1 MQLKMT
7 RSSRNAAAAAA
18 VAAAMLLTACSGGGS
33 ADDDAAETPGATETH
48 TLKIADFPV
57 MELASLFA
65 GRDAGIFAEH
75 GVELDAI
82 EISGAGA
89 AMIPAAV
96 EGTIDIA
103 PSNVLSVM
111 VAQQNGQDVQ
121 CFALITRRPAE
132 GRPLAL
138 LTPGDSTVKSA
149 ADLEGK
155 QVAINALGGAN
166 DLIMR
171 AWLDSEGVDPESVTF
186 VPTDFPNMS
195 QVLSSNNVDAA
206 LTDEPFTTQAIA
218 QGAKVLEERPYQ
230 AIAETPAFSC
240 WAATTQ
246 TITEKADA
254 LAAFVAAMNES
265 NDKVNADRSAVTDTL
280 VNTMGFAQ
288 DVAEE
293 ATVPQFDAN
302 ITVDDLAVW
311 AEFAKKYGML
321 NADFDPATAVTPVA
335 GK

>member
-48 TLKIADFPV
+48 TLKIADFPNLQ
-57 MELASLFA
+57 LASLFA
-65 GRDAGIFAEH
+65 GRDAGVFENH

-82 EISGAGA
+82 QISGAGA

-121 CFALITRRPAE
+121 CFALITRNPAE
-132 GRPLAL
+132 GRPLAVL
-138 LTPGDSTVKSA
+138 VPGDSTIKSA

-155 QVAINALGGAN
+155 QVAVNALGGAN

-171 AWLDSEGVDPESVTF
+171 AWLDSEGVNPDSVTL

-195 QVLSSNNVDAA
+195 QVLANHNVDAA

-218 QGAKVLEERPYQ
+218 EGAKVIEERPYQ
-230 AIAETPAFSC
+230 VIAETPAFSC
-240 WAATTQ
+240 WVATTKV
-246 TITEKADA
+246 IAEKADA
-254 LAAFVAAMNES
+254 LAAFVAAMNEA
-265 NDKVNADRSAVTDTL
+265 NENANNDRSVITKTL
-280 VNTMGFAQ
+280 VDTMGYAQ
-288 DVAEE
+288 DVAEA
-293 ATVPQFDAN
+293 ATVPYYDAN
-302 ITVDDLAVW
+302 ISVDDLAVW

-321 NADFDPATAVTPVA
+321 NADFDPATAVSPIA

>member
-18 VAAAMLLTACSGGGS
+18 LAAALLLTACSGGDAPS
-33 ADDDAAETPGATETH
+33 DAAETPEATETH

-57 MELASLFA
+57 MELAALFA
-65 GRDAGIFAEH
+65 GRDAGIFDEH
-75 GVELDAI
+75 GVTLDAI

-138 LTPGDSTVKSA
+138 LVPGDSAVKSA
-149 ADLEGK
+149 SDLEGK

-171 AWLDSEGVDPESVTF
+171 AWLDSEGVDPEAVTF
-186 VPTDFPNMS
+186 VPTEFPNMS

-254 LAAFVAAMNES
+254 LAAFVAAMNAA
-265 NDKVNADRSAVTDTL
+265 NDEVNADRDAITATL

-302 ITVDDLAVW
+302 ISVDDLAVW
-311 AEFAKKYGML
+311 ADFAKKYGML
-321 NADFDPATAVTPVA
+321 KADFDPATAVSPIS